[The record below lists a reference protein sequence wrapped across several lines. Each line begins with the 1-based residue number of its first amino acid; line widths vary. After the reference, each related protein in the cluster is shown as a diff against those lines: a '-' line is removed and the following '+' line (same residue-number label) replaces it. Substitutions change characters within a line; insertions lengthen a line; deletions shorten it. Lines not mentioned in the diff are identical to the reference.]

1 MGSGM
6 MQEALKASIE
16 VKERALADEGLADT
30 VHRIAEAMTAAF
42 RRGNK
47 VLLCGNGGSAA
58 DAQHIAAELA
68 GRFYL
73 DRPGL
78 FAVPLHGN
86 SSYLT
91 AVSND
96 YSFDETYA
104 RLVEAMGREGDIL
117 VGISTS
123 GNSPNVVKALHAARA
138 KGMVT
143 AGLTGN
149 GGGAMRETCDYC
161 VMVPSEDTPRIQEV
175 HITVGHVICE
185 MVEAAMFGGGK

>member
-1 MGSGM
+1 MGNGM
-6 MQEALKASIE
+6 MQEALRASIC
-16 VKERALADEGLADT
+16 VKERTLADSGLADT

-42 RRGNK
+42 RNGNK

-58 DAQHIAAELA
+58 DAQHIAAELT

-91 AVSND
+91 AVAND
-96 YSFDETYA
+96 YSFEETYA

-123 GNSPNVVKALHAARA
+123 GNSPNVVKALRAARA
-138 KGMVT
+138 KRMVT
-143 AGLTGN
+143 ASLTGSS
-149 GGGAMRETCDYC
+149 GGAMRELCDYC

-175 HITVGHVICE
+175 HMTVGHVICE